1 MKNLFKIF
9 TLFVLGF
16 LVISCEKDED
26 KVVLGSPS
34 TSNLTSDKSSLV
46 LIKNNETQAAVTF
59 NWKAPD
65 YGVAVAQKNQL
76 QIAVKGTNFASPKNV
91 DLNDGDTKA
100 TYTVAEFNNYAL
112 DAGLAP
118 NVATDIEVRLSSKL
132 GNYAAITSN
141 VVTITVT
148 PYMTAYPSF
157 YIVGEASAV
166 NWSASTAQMLYKKD
180 NFSTI
185 YTYLEN
191 GKAFRF
197 LGQQDWGPT
206 NYSLDVTGM
215 NSGNRY
221 FKTWSTNLA
230 PSTPENI
237 QFNGATGMYKIVI
250 DADATVKSITVTP
263 SAINNWNPANLYLV
277 GTVNGWNA
285 GGAIPM
291 TNLGGGKFEHT
302 IALPAGSQF
311 KFLGQQSWGD
321 LDWGNLTADGN
332 TGYLAPKGSNGNILF
347 DGTGGSYKISVDLKL
362 GTYKIQ
368 PL

>member
-9 TLFVLGF
+9 TLLVLGF

-26 KVVLGSPS
+26 KVVLGNPS
-34 TSNLTSDKSSLV
+34 ASTLTSDKSSLV
-46 LIKNNETQAAVTF
+46 LTKDNEAQNAVTF

-76 QIAVKGTNFASPKNV
+76 QIAIKGTNFASPKNV
-91 DLNDGDTKA
+91 DLNDGDIKA
-100 TYTVAEFNNYAL
+100 TYTVAEFNSYAL

-132 GNYAAITSN
+132 GNYEAINSN
-141 VVTITVT
+141 VVTIKVT

-166 NWSASTAQMLYKKD
+166 GWNANVAQMLYKKD

-197 LGQQDWGPT
+197 LGQQDWGPA

-215 NSGNRY
+215 NNGNKY

-250 DADATVKSITVTP
+250 DADATVKSITV
-263 SAINNWNPANLYLV
+263 SASPINNWNPANLYIV

-285 GGAIPM
+285 GTAIPM
-291 TNLGGGKFEHT
+291 TNLGNGKFEYT
-302 IALPAGSQF
+302 TTLPAASEF

-321 LDWGNLTADGN
+321 LDWGNITTDGN
-332 TGYLAPKGSNGNILF
+332 TGFIGPKGSNGNIKF